1 MITSFKY
8 LKTNFLSLRHPHPI
22 WSSLDGNP
30 YQTKAA
36 HIQPLI
42 LSGKYP
48 TERFRRFWLGND
60 NGYCLFSPCS
70 SLKIQ
75 ESLQH
80 MLLHCPTLSDVR
92 RRLCLFISK
101 LVGEYTFLGDLVRL
115 FWNNV
120 EDDEKVQFLTDCSV
134 IPYIIEATQI
144 HGDIVHRLCF
154 RISRTWCRSIH
165 VARLKKLGRFYK
177 D

>member
-1 MITSFKY
+1 M
-8 LKTNFLSLRHPHPI
+8 SLRHPHPI
-22 WSSLDGNP
+22 WSSLDGNL

-36 HIQPLI
+36 RIQALI

-48 TERFRRFWLGND
+48 TERFRGFWSGND
-60 NGYCLFSPCS
+60 NGYYLCSPCS
-70 SLKIQ
+70 NLKIQ
-75 ESLQH
+75 ESVQH
-80 MLLHCPTLSDVR
+80 MLLHCPALSDER

-101 LVGEYTFLGDLVRL
+101 LAGEYTFLGDLVRL
-115 FWNNV
+115 FLNNV

-134 IPYIIEATQI
+134 LPYIIEATQI

-165 VARLKKLGRFYK
+165 VARLKKLGLFYK